1 MHLSRDGT
9 VLRDDGEVLIPS
21 DIVKM
26 TDPVPTKDR
35 EMIEKVMR
43 FWKKM
48 PEGSSAYIGGEDRSF
63 DWQSDTYGNSF
74 HDFTNQEPDE
84 PMGPQEQAEFLLM
97 RCFTDIVLQMMSA
110 RTLTA
115 EQAEYVIWVAKKGML
130 IFAASSVLHF
140 QQERKKEEA
149 NGDRSR
155 STE

>member
-48 PEGSSAYIGGEDRSF
+48 PEGSSAYID
-63 DWQSDTYGNSF
+63 GNSF
-74 HDFTNQEPDE
+74 HDFTSQDPEE

-149 NGDRSR
+149 NGDRS
-155 STE
+155 TE